1 MTSPD
6 SLRIDVWL
14 WRARLF
20 KTRTIATSH
29 IRAHGVRISSGG
41 HLRRTDRPSMPIAI
55 GDIVTFTKGD
65 AIISVEVIDF
75 GVRRGPSTEA
85 MSLYRLL
92 EGAP

>member
-1 MTSPD
+1 
-6 SLRIDVWL
+6 
-14 WRARLF
+14 
-20 KTRTIATSH
+20 
-29 IRAHGVRISSGG
+29 
-41 HLRRTDRPSMPIAI
+41 MPIAI